1 MLAVRDQE
9 KVLSDVRRLS
19 SRLTG
24 LALLASASL
33 FGIGLLMWAFVNRMM
48 RESRERL
55 ARSFSPASE
64 SSAISE
70 MNTLL
75 APAAMVTSTFKGDD
89 ATGKDSKTL

>member
-1 MLAVRDQE
+1 MRDQE
-9 KVLSDVRRLS
+9 NVLSDVRQLS
-19 SRLTG
+19 SRLAW
-24 LALLASASL
+24 LALLALASML
-33 FGIGLLMWAFVNRMM
+33 LMALLMWAFVNRLM